1 MIRRSPRSTR
11 TDTLV
16 PYTTLFRSGLAPL
29 LARYTDHGGVHD
41 AVVGDQYRL
50 EVARE
55 DVEAARDD
63 HILGAV
69 HQGQEAVFVETPDV
83 AVAIDEISV
92 GVVPVPRPGRVGPV
106 VEIGR
111 AHV

>member
-1 MIRRSPRSTR
+1 MRISDWSSDVCSSDLADRAQPLGLADLGVAIGAHRLRVGIALQHDER
-11 TDTLV
+11 H
-16 PYTTLFRSGLAPL
+16 RGLAPL

-63 HILGAV
+63 HILG
-69 HQGQEAVFVETPDV
+69 
-83 AVAIDEISV
+83 
-92 GVVPVPRPGRVGPV
+92 
-106 VEIGR
+106 EIGR
-111 AHV
+111 ATCRERVCPYW

>member
-1 MIRRSPRSTR
+1 MRISDWSSDVCSSDLADRAQPLGLADLGVAIGAHRLRVGIVLQHDER
-11 TDTLV
+11 H
-16 PYTTLFRSGLAPL
+16 RGLAPL

-69 HQGQEAVFVETPDV
+69 YQGQDRKSTRLN
-83 AVAIDEISV
+83 SSN
-92 GVVPVPRPGRVGPV
+92 
-106 VEIGR
+106 
-111 AHV
+111 